1 MERLEWL
8 FVSSHMVTRTKYL
21 FYKHAHGNLLL
32 LLQAIKSQ
40 RKLIGPDALWRAQV
54 LSAIQASFID
64 LDSEEQALSKIIHK
78 VIQQAHWTCCQ
89 SKVLTCCPCLPVT
102 STIKWHLCQPRQN
115 MGDNENMFTYRSL
128 AWVIGTHMCHPWTWR
143 PERRGMNWVFKT
155 NPMAFLDLQ

>member
-64 LDSEEQALSKIIHK
+64 LDSEEQALSKTIHK
-78 VIQQAHWTCCQ
+78 VIQQAH
-89 SKVLTCCPCLPVT
+89 
-102 STIKWHLCQPRQN
+102 
-115 MGDNENMFTYRSL
+115 
-128 AWVIGTHMCHPWTWR
+128 
-143 PERRGMNWVFKT
+143 
-155 NPMAFLDLQ
+155 